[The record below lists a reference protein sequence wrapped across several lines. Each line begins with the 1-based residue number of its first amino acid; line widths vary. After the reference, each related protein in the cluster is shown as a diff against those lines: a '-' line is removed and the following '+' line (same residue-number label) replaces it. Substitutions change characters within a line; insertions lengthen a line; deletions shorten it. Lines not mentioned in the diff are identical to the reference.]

1 LYDDEYNLVAVAK
14 IPAKPKSTPDMPV
27 NIVVRFDT

>member
-1 LYDDEYNLVAVAK
+1 MDLLAVAK
-14 IPAKPKSTPDMPV
+14 IPSKPKSTPDYPV